1 MKIVTEVILEY
12 LGSNRR
18 LVIPALGAFMVK
30 DTGEFVFSDLLR
42 NDDGVLTSLL
52 RNGGMSDMEAAVVV
66 ERFVFEVRHELEQYG
81 YCRLGEVGTLRLEP
95 DTKVL
100 RLYPPVKSEV
110 VLPEVQAPYVPEPI
124 VEEPKAEAEAEAEA
138 EPCEEVADVAEES
151 VEEQPMEEQP
161 VEEVLPMEETS
172 VDEAPMTQPE
182 EIVPQPKEEEIQP
195 KEEAVEPKVEPAYPE
210 EEKVQP
216 KFVTPHPKKAERR
229 VKFDLVMIVAIAV
242 IVAAL
247 ALIALGVYNANISEK
262 ANDAV
267 DNAAMDNVRLIT
279 EPGNNND

>member
-18 LVIPALGAFMVK
+18 LVVPALGAFMVK

-100 RLYPPVKSEV
+100 RLYPPVKSKV

-124 VEEPKAEAEAEAEA
+124 VEKPKIEAEAEA
-138 EPCEEVADVAEES
+138 CEEIADVAEES
-151 VEEQPMEEQP
+151 VKEQVVEEQP
-161 VEEVLPMEETS
+161 VEDVLPMEEAS
-172 VDEAPMTQPE
+172 VEEAPMVQPE
-182 EIVPQPKEEEIQP
+182 EIAPQPKEEEIQP
-195 KEEAVEPKVEPAYPE
+195 KEDVVEPKVEPTHPE
-210 EEKVQP
+210 AEKVQP
-216 KFVTPHPKKAERR
+216 KFVAPHPKKAKPR

-247 ALIALGVYNANISEK
+247 ALIALGLYNANISEK
-262 ANDAV
+262 ANDAA

-279 EPGNNND
+279 ELGNNND

>member
-18 LVIPALGAFMVK
+18 LVVPALGAFMVK
-30 DTGEFVFSDLLR
+30 DTGELVFSDLLR

-52 RNGGMSDMEAAVVV
+52 RNRGMSDMETAVTID
-66 ERFVFEVRHELEQYG
+66 RFVFEVRHELEQYG

-110 VLPEVQAPYVPEPI
+110 PLPEVQAPYVPEPI
-124 VEEPKAEAEAEAEA
+124 VDEPKAEPEV
-138 EPCEEVADVAEES
+138 EPAQCEEVADVAEDSE
-151 VEEQPMEEQP
+151 VEQP
-161 VEEVLPMEETS
+161 VEDVVPTEESS
-172 VDEAPMTQPE
+172 VEEAPIPQPE
-182 EIVPQPKEEEIQP
+182 EKAPQPKEESPQP
-195 KEEAVEPKVEPAYPE
+195 KVVAQPEAEVAQPE
-210 EEKVQP
+210 EIKVQS
-216 KFVTPHPKKAERR
+216 KFVPPYPKKAKRR

-247 ALIALGVYNANISEK
+247 ALIALGLYNASISK
-262 ANDAV
+262 KVNDAA
-267 DNAAMDNVRLIT
+267 DNVAMDNVRLIT
-279 EPGNNND
+279 EPGNND

>member
-18 LVIPALGAFMVK
+18 LVVPALGAFMVK

-95 DTKVL
+95 DTKAL

-124 VEEPKAEAEAEAEA
+124 VEEPKIEAEA

-151 VEEQPMEEQP
+151 VKEQVVEEQP
-161 VEEVLPMEETS
+161 VEDVLPMEE
-172 VDEAPMTQPE
+172 APMVQPE
-182 EIVPQPKEEEIQP
+182 EIAPQPKEEEIQP
-195 KEEAVEPKVEPAYPE
+195 KEDVVEPKVEPTHPE
-210 EEKVQP
+210 AEKVQP
-216 KFVTPHPKKAERR
+216 KFVAPHPKKVKPR

-247 ALIALGVYNANISEK
+247 ALIALGLYNANISEK
-262 ANDAV
+262 ANDAA

-279 EPGNNND
+279 ELGNNND

>member
-18 LVIPALGAFMVK
+18 LVVPALGAFMVK
-30 DTGEFVFSDLLR
+30 DTGELVFSDLLR

-52 RNGGMSDMEAAVVV
+52 RDRGMSDMETAVTID
-66 ERFVFEVRHELEQYG
+66 RFVFEVRHELEQYG

-110 VLPEVQAPYVPEPI
+110 PLPEVQAPYVPEPI
-124 VEEPKAEAEAEAEA
+124 VDEPKAEPEA
-138 EPCEEVADVAEES
+138 EPAQCEEVADVAEDSEL
-151 VEEQPMEEQP
+151 EQP
-161 VEEVLPMEETS
+161 VEDVVPTEESS
-172 VDEAPMTQPE
+172 VEEAP
-182 EIVPQPKEEEIQP
+182 IPQPKEEALQP
-195 KEEAVEPKVEPAYPE
+195 KVVAQPEAEVAQPE
-210 EEKVQP
+210 EIKVQS
-216 KFVTPHPKKAERR
+216 KFVPPYPKRAKRR

-247 ALIALGVYNANISEK
+247 ALIALGLYNASISK
-262 ANDAV
+262 KVNDAA
-267 DNAAMDNVRLIT
+267 DNAAMDNVRLINRT
-279 EPGNNND
+279 R